1 MNFTVAINEEK
12 RTVEVTLPSGVKGKA
27 KCMHTDHF
35 SYDVGIT
42 LALERARV
50 AEKTL
55 SKPKSA
61 VAVKQIKTKETRPF
75 KVGERVRFKSWQ
87 KMCQEFSV
95 DNMGDIVLPNEEF
108 FLSEMKTLCGTYAT
122 IVAIYNDRYVDFEK
136 MSAGNGW
143 LNSYYYY
150 IDMIEHIK

>member
-27 KCMHTDHF
+27 KCMYTDHF

-55 SKPKSA
+55 FQPTKTITTKRISVKAEKPF
-61 VAVKQIKTKETRPF
+61 T
-75 KVGERVRFKSWQ
+75 VGERVRFKSWER
-87 KMCQEFSV
+87 MCNEGSI
-95 DNMGDIVLPNEEF
+95 DCDGDLVLPNEEY
-108 FLSEMKTLCGTYAT
+108 FLAEMKELCGTYAT
-122 IVAIYNDRYVDFEK
+122 ITNIDKSGYVDFTK
-136 MSAGNGW
+136 MSAGDGW
-143 LNSYYYY
+143 RNAYDYCL
-150 IDMIEHIK
+150 DMIEHIK